1 MKTFFIL
8 LCLTLATFTS
18 AQAEAPELLCSLL
31 NVKRVKAIATSH
43 STFDKNRHC
52 SVSCMLTLK
61 CGAAQA
67 LSMGVLKEIQDL
79 FGPGQAEMADLA
91 ADALGVDLAF
101 LRAARSDIQCL
112 EQCDLYYHQ

>member
-1 MKTFFIL
+1 MKIFFIL
-8 LCLTLATFTS
+8 LSLSLATFS
-18 AQAEAPELLCSLL
+18 AAKAEGPELICSLL

-61 CGAAQA
+61 CGAVEAM
-67 LSMGVLKEIQDL
+67 SMGVLKEIQDL
-79 FGPGQAEMADLA
+79 FGPGQADVADLA
-91 ADALGVDLAF
+91 ADAMGVDLAF
-101 LRAARSDIQCL
+101 LRTARTDIQCL